1 MTVQGW
7 HQVARRGPGHRTSA
21 CLKGTRSPDISLFE
35 GDSVTGHQSARK
47 GSGHRTREKE
57 PRRFFEDF
65 RGFLC
70 GDLLMISG
78 FSHQDSLYLIVE
90 TDQILLVYSL

>member
-47 GSGHRTREKE
+47 GSGHRITQIMNKTILIT
-57 PRRFFEDF
+57 
-65 RGFLC
+65 GFQPFGGESINPSYEAVKRLP
-70 GDLLMISG
+70 D
-78 FSHQDSLYLIVE
+78 D
-90 TDQILLVYSL
+90 